1 MAGREALTKPD
12 WIAVDW
18 GTSALRIWA
27 IGREGSVV
35 AKAASDDGM
44 GKLRPDEFEP
54 ALLSLIG
61 HWLPTDGRTMSVTVC
76 GMAGARQGWVE
87 AAYRQTPC
95 APVASGHLTP
105 VRTGDRRIAVN
116 IIPGLSQDDPPDVM
130 RGEETQLAGLV
141 ARLGLAEAT
150 VCMPGT
156 HSKWVRVERG
166 QVADFTTFMTG
177 EAFSLFASQS
187 VLRHSLD
194 AEGED
199 RDAFLSG
206 VADMLQ
212 EPERLTAALFGIRA
226 GGLLRNTGAAVARS
240 RLSGLLIGVELA
252 AARSRWEGK
261 VVHLVGARPLSQAYA
276 AALEHAGARPV
287 IEDAE
292 ALTLAGLAAAHA
304 GIGGAH

>member
-1 MAGREALTKPD
+1 MAGSDALAMLD
-12 WIAVDW
+12 WIAADW
-18 GTSALRIWA
+18 GTSALRVWA
-27 IGREGSVV
+27 VGRDGSVI
-35 AKAASDDGM
+35 ANAASDDGM
-44 GKLRPDEFEP
+44 GKLRPDGFEP

-61 HWLPTDGRTMSVTVC
+61 DWLPADGRTMSVTVC

-105 VRTGDRRIAVN
+105 VQTRDQRIAVN
-116 IIPGLSQDDPPDVM
+116 IIPGLSQGDPPDVM

-141 ARLGLAEAT
+141 AKLGVAEAT

-187 VLRHSLD
+187 VLRHSVD

-199 RDAFLSG
+199 RKAFLTG

-212 EPERLTAALFGIRA
+212 QPERLTAALFGIRA

-240 RLSGLLIGVELA
+240 RLSGLLIGIELA
-252 AARSRWEGK
+252 AARSRWEGQ
-261 VVHLVGARPLSQAYA
+261 VVHVVGAHALSQAYA

-292 ALTLAGLAAAHA
+292 ALTLAGLAAGA
-304 GIGGAH
+304 GGAS